1 MTSEYKKLDA
11 AKICDILLE
20 MSKKSESL
28 LIFSHQN
35 PDGDTV
41 GSAFALKQI
50 CSQLN
55 IRAKCVCCGDGAPY
69 LHNFY
74 WKQDTI
80 AYSPGE
86 EHNFDF
92 LCAVD
97 VASPKQLGFLAK
109 LSGKFRFMIDHHK
122 SGEPFADYFICP
134 DASACGE
141 LIYEIYALLTE
152 RGAAEHDPQTARCLY
167 AAISSDTGS
176 FKYSNTTGKT
186 HMIAAA
192 LADEINNA
200 CDGGSDC
207 AEIARILHDSR
218 TVGELRAEKLAIEN
232 LRFACGGKLAYLVFT
247 ADMMEQ
253 NSLTELDLGGL
264 VDLPRSIEGVSVGL
278 TIKQSRSDPRS
289 FRLSSRSNAGVNV
302 AEICKSFGG
311 GGHDKA
317 AGASLEADSPQ
328 KAEEIIIPKFA
339 AALEAEAARD
349 SGNRKQS

>member
-11 AKICDILLE
+11 EKICDILLE
-20 MSKKSESL
+20 MSKKGESL

-41 GSAFALKQI
+41 GSAFALKLI
-50 CSQLN
+50 CSQLK

-74 WKQDTI
+74 WKQDTL

-86 EHNFDF
+86 ENNFDV

-109 LSGKFRFMIDHHK
+109 LVGKFSFMIDHHK
-122 SGEPFADYFICP
+122 TGEAFADYYTCP
-134 DASACGE
+134 EASACGE
-141 LIYEIYALLTE
+141 LIYEIYALLIK
-152 RGAAEHDPQTARCLY
+152 RGAAGHDPKIARSLY

-176 FKYSNTTGKT
+176 FKYSNTTEKT
-186 HMIAAA
+186 HIIAAA
-192 LADEINNA
+192 LVEEINKA
-200 CDGGSDC
+200 CDGGTDC

-247 ADMMEQ
+247 AEMMEQ
-253 NSLTELDLGGL
+253 NSLTELELGGL

-278 TIKQSRSDPRS
+278 TIKQSRTDPRS

-302 AEICKSFGG
+302 AEICKNFGG

-317 AGASLEADSPQ
+317 AGASVEADSPQ

-339 AALEAEAARD
+339 AALEAEAARN
-349 SGNRKQS
+349 SGK